1 MKRYRI
7 EQTFAPSDELDYV
20 GQKRYVIVDNLD
32 NCIFSCEHISYR
44 EASRELKGLNE
55 DNLKFEQ

>member
-44 EASRELKGLNE
+44 EASRELKDLNE